1 MARTPQEKLL
11 SLAGRQGIIR
21 ASDAKAFGLRRET
34 IARLAAKGLLARVG
48 RGMYALPG
56 GSRSVQH
63 SLAAV
68 AVAAPSAVIC
78 LLSALR
84 FHGLTT
90 QSPSVVWIALPNK
103 ARRPAA
109 ATAMEI
115 VYLSGKSL
123 TAGVER
129 HRIEGI
135 EVPIYGAAKTVA
147 DCFKF
152 RNRIGVDVAVEALR
166 DFLRKHRGGADEV
179 WRYAKINRVTR
190 VMQPYLEAVG

>member
-1 MARTPQEKLL
+1 
-11 SLAGRQGIIR
+11 
-21 ASDAKAFGLRRET
+21 
-34 IARLAAKGLLARVG
+34 
-48 RGMYALPG
+48 
-56 GSRSVQH
+56 
-63 SLAAV
+63 
-68 AVAAPSAVIC
+68 
-78 LLSALR
+78 
-84 FHGLTT
+84 
-90 QSPSVVWIALPNK
+90 
-103 ARRPAA
+103 
-109 ATAMEI
+109 MEI

>member
-1 MARTPQEKLL
+1 MSRTPQEKLL
-11 SLAGRQGIIR
+11 ALAARQGVIR
-21 ASDAKAFGLRRET
+21 ASDAEAIGLRRESV
-34 IARLAAKGLLARVG
+34 ARLASKGRLTRVG
-48 RGMYALPG
+48 RGIYALTG
-56 GSRSVQH
+56 GPRSVQH

-68 AVAAPSAVIC
+68 AVAAPNAVIC

-90 QSPSVVWIALPNK
+90 QNPSVVWIALPNK

-109 ATAMEI
+109 ATGTEF
-115 VYLSGKSL
+115 VYLSGASL

-135 EVPIYGAAKTVA
+135 EVRIYGPAKTVA

-152 RNRIGVDVAVEALR
+152 RNRIGVDVAVDALR
-166 DFLRKHRGGADEV
+166 DFLRKHRGRADEV
-179 WRYAKINRVTR
+179 WRYAKINRVSR
-190 VMQPYLEAVG
+190 VMQPYLEAIA